1 MFLCKHGLCW
11 KGSQG
16 IAPGSLGDPRSSA
29 HYWPSLLLEGMGPP
43 WELHRINL
51 LLCRQLSLHRI
62 ELGGVLSLHRCKV
75 REDPAPAGVDH
86 TGLTEV
92 GNSQVLLGRLARL
105 RWPVPPSRPTPT
117 PTPEDR
123 IMGQ

>member
-1 MFLCKHGLCW
+1 M
-11 KGSQG
+11 
-16 IAPGSLGDPRSSA
+16 
-29 HYWPSLLLEGMGPP
+29 
-43 WELHRINL
+43 
-51 LLCRQLSLHRI
+51 
-62 ELGGVLSLHRCKV
+62 HRCKV
-75 REDPAPAGVDH
+75 REDPAPAGVGH